1 MLIRIVRMT
10 FQVDK
15 VEEFRNIFNNVKQKI
30 RNFPG
35 CNHLELHQD
44 YHSENIFSTYSHWE
58 NDEALNNYRKSEL
71 FTEVWKQTKT
81 LFLKHPIAYSNKP
94 VDKVDYKQ

>member
-10 FQVDK
+10 FQTDK
-15 VEEFRNIFNNVKQKI
+15 VEEFKNIFNSIKQKI
-30 RNFPG
+30 RTFPG

-58 NDEALNNYRKSEL
+58 NDEALNNYRNSEL
-71 FTEVWKQTKT
+71 FIEVWEQTKT
-81 LFLKHPIAYSNKP
+81 LFLEPPLAFSNKQ
-94 VDKVDYKQ
+94 VEEVG